1 MRAAAAARTHAN
13 GTSFVE
19 GRTPTARVLVG
30 KVMEGFLSEAA
41 QDEARLARIFAH
53 CDADGDGVLSRA
65 E

>member
-1 MRAAAAARTHAN
+1 MLEASTSECVPLGLHARPEDKGGEA
-13 GTSFVE
+13 
-19 GRTPTARVLVG
+19 
-30 KVMEGFLSEAA
+30 MESFLSEAA

>member
-1 MRAAAAARTHAN
+1 MPLSLHCTQPEDKGGEA
-13 GTSFVE
+13 
-19 GRTPTARVLVG
+19 
-30 KVMEGFLSEAA
+30 MEGFLSEAA